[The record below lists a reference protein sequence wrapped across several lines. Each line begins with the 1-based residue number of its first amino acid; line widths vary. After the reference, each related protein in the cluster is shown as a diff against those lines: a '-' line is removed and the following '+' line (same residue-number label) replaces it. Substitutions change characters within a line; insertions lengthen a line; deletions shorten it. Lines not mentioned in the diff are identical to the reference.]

1 MTTEEVTA
9 KIKDATDINWFNSK
23 TNRIDF
29 THQQYKPEITSVTS
43 LHKFLIE
50 QVEGWDKLDQIFS
63 NSLNNSRYLFNSS
76 KEQVEYFIN
85 NFQNL
90 EGENLTNHWKSHVQ
104 PNLNQLNKCFTFD
117 SPETQFLHKVNTEFP
132 SCFQGAFQ
140 FISGNT
146 GSITSKDY
154 FIGAV
159 MAYEFSL
166 NEKSTIT
173 QRSRKE
179 TESLNAIKSNFQK
192 NVDAS
197 NAQLVSHLQQID
209 EKYKTYTNEVDE
221 YKTAKETEVNTWF
234 DETKDG
240 FNAFDVDAK
249 KRIEELE
256 KTYQEKLRLSKP
268 AEYWHERA
276 KTLKNEGWTALKWLV
291 GVIVFACITLYLLLW
306 FTPKDML
313 ESIFS
318 GNVSAIRWSIVYV
331 TFISFLAIGIRA
343 LSKVM
348 FSSFHLSRDAE
359 EREQLSY
366 FYLALKN
373 DSAVDEKDKHLIM
386 QSLFSRADTGLLKED
401 SSPTMPSGID
411 KLINR

>member
-1 MTTEEVTA
+1 MTTDEVIS
-9 KIKDATDINWFNSK
+9 KIKDATDINWFNTK

-29 THQQYKPEITSVTS
+29 THQQYKPEIISVTT
-43 LHKFLIE
+43 LHKFLVE
-50 QVEGWDKLDQIFS
+50 QVDGWDSLDQNFS
-63 NSLNNSRYLFNSS
+63 NNLNNSRNLFNSA

-90 EGENLTNHWKSHVQ
+90 EGENLTNHWNSHVQ
-104 PNLNQLNKCFTFD
+104 PNLNQLYNCFTFD
-117 SPETQFLHKVNTEFP
+117 SPETQFLYKISTEFSP
-132 SCFQGAFQ
+132 CFQGALQ
-140 FISGNT
+140 YIIGNT
-146 GSITSKDY
+146 NSITNKDY

-173 QRSRKE
+173 QRSLKE
-179 TESLNAIKSNFQK
+179 TEALNAIKSKFQK
-192 NVDAS
+192 NVDKS
-197 NAQLVSHLQQID
+197 SAQLASYLQHID
-209 EKYKTYTNEVDE
+209 DKYKTYTNAVDE
-221 YKTAKETEVNTWF
+221 YKAQKQTEINIWF
-234 DETKDG
+234 DETRDG
-240 FNAFDVDAK
+240 FNTFDIDVK

-268 AEYWHERA
+268 ANYWQERS
-276 KTLKNEGWTALKWLV
+276 KVLKSEGWKALWWLV
-291 GVIVFACITLYLLLW
+291 GVIVFACVTLYLLLW
-306 FTPKDML
+306 FTPKYML

-318 GNVSAIRWSIVYV
+318 GNASAIRWSIVYI

-373 DSAVDEKDKHLIM
+373 ESAVDEKDKHLIM

-401 SSPTMPSGID
+401 SAPTMPSGID
-411 KLINR
+411 KLMNR